1 MNTTDRSLVG
11 DIGATHARF
20 ALVEPDGT
28 MTRMRAI
35 PSSDFATVGDVLA
48 AYLGEMEGAKP
59 AQAVLA
65 IAATPMG
72 DKVALTNSPLDVLD

>member
-1 MNTTDRSLVG
+1 MG

-28 MTRMRAI
+28 MTRMRAF
-35 PSSDFATVGDVLA
+35 PCADYATVADALE
-48 AYLGEMEGAKP
+48 AYLGEVDGAEP

-65 IAATPMG
+65 VAASPMG